1 MIAAI
6 VVPFVSRSIASTV
19 SCLEEDGA
27 AAFGDAG
34 FDVTALDEAVDFDRA
49 ALLLVGLFSARAGL
63 GAALVDLDFD
73 VLVAI
78 WLSLV

>member
-49 ALLLVGLFSARAGL
+49 APLLVGSFLR
-63 GAALVDLDFD
+63 VR
-73 VLVAI
+73 VCVRPWWI
-78 WLSLV
+78 WISMCW